1 MTPSQHRPTIVQIA
15 PVDTLLDAGPNV
27 WMDVGFADDF
37 SVGYVDEEPTLIPAG
52 TLPLSATV
60 EVDLSWDDL
69 LSEIR
74 AIRYPHPVCSDT
86 RERIEEYLQRRRIA
100 SMLQA
105 ALHSYR
111 FPVSPISTPL
121 ASWVTLA

>member
-1 MTPSQHRPTIVQIA
+1 MTPSQHRPTIVHIA
-15 PVDTLLDAGPNV
+15 PVDTPLDAGPNV
-27 WMDVGFADDF
+27 WMSVGFADDF
-37 SVGYVDEEPTLIPAG
+37 SVHYVDEEPALIPAA
-52 TLPLSATV
+52 TLSATV

-111 FPVSPISTPL
+111 LTVSPISSPL